1 MTLHAYPPLAPQE
14 IAHLARQALVCLDDE
29 QDRHVILCWMHG
41 QTQRQAAATCPRMD
55 GGVGLTYARVAD
67 IRHRAIRRLKWHM
80 GLRYKAGPGN
90 RLDCWWVKVGGDA
103 DAFAPMPD
111 ALEGGRSWK

>member
-1 MTLHAYPPLAPQE
+1 MTLHAYPRLAPQE
-14 IAHLARQALVCLDDE
+14 IVYLARQALATLENE

-41 QTQRQAAATCPRMD
+41 LTQRQAAETCPRMD

-67 IRHRAIRRLKWHM
+67 IRKRAIRRLKYHM
-80 GLRYKAGPGN
+80 GLRYERGVGN
-90 RLDCWWVKVGGDA
+90 RLDWRWVKIGGDA

-111 ALEGGRSWK
+111 ALDVGRLWG

>member
-1 MTLHAYPPLAPQE
+1 M
-14 IAHLARQALVCLDDE
+14 ARQAIDALDDE

-41 QTQRQAAATCPRMD
+41 LTQRQAAESCPRMD

-67 IRHRAIRRLKWHM
+67 IRHRAIRRLKYHM
-80 GLRYKAGPGN
+80 GLRYEPGPGG
-90 RLDCWWVKVGGDA
+90 RLDFRWVKTGNDA

-111 ALEGGRSWK
+111 ALEGGRLWR

>member
-1 MTLHAYPPLAPQE
+1 MTLHAYQPLAPQE
-14 IAHLARQALVCLDDE
+14 IAHLARQALGLLDNE

-41 QTQRQAAATCPRMD
+41 QTQRQAATTCPRMD

-80 GLRYKAGPGN
+80 GLRYKAGPGWS
-90 RLDCWWVKVGGDA
+90 RVKVGGDA

-111 ALEGGRSWK
+111 ALEVGSDWK